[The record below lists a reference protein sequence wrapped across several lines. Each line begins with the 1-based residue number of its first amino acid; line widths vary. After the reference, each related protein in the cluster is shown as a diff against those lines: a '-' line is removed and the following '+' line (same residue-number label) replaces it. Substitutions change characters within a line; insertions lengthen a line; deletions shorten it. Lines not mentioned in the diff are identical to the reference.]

1 MSRTISPAE
10 FKSILGND
18 NLTVID
24 VRRKEDY
31 AADNTVIPGATWHD
45 PEQIGTWSESLTKD
59 KEIVLYCVRGGS
71 VSNSV
76 VDTLQAKG
84 LKARYIEGGIAAWKD
99 AGGDIIQK

>member
-1 MSRTISPAE
+1 MSRTISTQE
-10 FKSILGND
+10 FKSILGNH

-24 VRRKEDY
+24 VRRKDDL
-31 AADNTVIPGATWHD
+31 AADNTAIPGATWHD
-45 PEQIGTWSESLTKD
+45 PEQIGTWSESLPND

-76 VDTLQAKG
+76 LDTLQAKG

-99 AGGDIIQK
+99 AGGNIVQK

>member
-1 MSRTISPAE
+1 MNRTISPTE
-10 FKSILGND
+10 FKSMLGND

-31 AADNTVIPGATWHD
+31 AAENTAIPGATWHD
-45 PEQIGTWSESLTKD
+45 PEQIDVWSDSLAND
-59 KEIVLYCVRGGS
+59 KGIVLYCVRGGS

-84 LKARYIEGGIAAWKD
+84 LKARFIEGGIAAWKD
-99 AGGDIIQK
+99 GDGNLVQK